1 MNSINTMPRKLSCK
15 LDAGNSN
22 VITDV
27 KRLTYATDWTG
38 TIAVGQVVSSY
49 ISVTVPTPSF
59 SIAGVNVALSMG
71 IGNPVTWTKIGDF
84 RIEEES
90 VRKKQG
96 YTGFNAYDKLYN
108 TINIYHSSGNKTLQA
123 ICNEVCTA
131 IGITSTTLSADLTID
146 SGLLD
151 GYTLRDVLGF
161 IAAYQGKNA
170 YLSPNGVLEFRWFTS
185 APYVADGTRA
195 NIPYIGENDCT
206 IRRWIC
212 QTQEGTLTSGSG
224 EGLYFTCPFMTQA
237 RLDSLAANQQLVAY
251 RKADVDIPF
260 GNYLLQAGDII
271 TVSTT
276 GSNLTVPIMSNS
288 WTYDGGVA
296 SSVSSYG
303 ASDYTGTANNAE
315 HSLSATRVQRQM
327 AVYRAASDLKIASEK
342 ITGASGGYIRI
353 NFGGDGKTAALLIM
367 DTEDISTAQNVWVF
381 NQGGLGHF
389 PNGYDPTA
397 QANVALTYDGWVVA
411 ERISGTLISGVG
423 IENVDNALTTKPKI
437 ALANGCIH
445 FTETYSYDGQT
456 EQVTDIGKLEYLPRS
471 GQNNP
476 ATMALTCQYGN
487 KITIGE
493 YGYPKFVY
501 SSDPDSASNEKMF
514 SFFGDVKLYE
524 GLYLGD
530 TLISASALADI
541 IDNSGQKNQY
551 HYDGFVNG
559 TPSSPITWTM
569 NSDDSITVNGVDN
582 SRNAYIYLTI
592 GGSAA
597 NIDYFCD
604 DNHYLSGCPEGG
616 SGSTY
621 RMYCAKG
628 NYTRNDEGNGVL
640 LDSTTETGILVVIM
654 IYRGYSCNNLTFRP
668 MICTKD
674 AWNIS
679 KRPVPWAPSNRE
691 LYEMIQNL

>member
-315 HSLSATRVQRQM
+315 HSLSATRVLRQM
-327 AVYRAASDLKIASEK
+327 AVHRAASDLKIASEK
-342 ITGASGGYIRI
+342 ITGASGGFIKI

-381 NQGGLGHF
+381 NQNGLGHF

-397 QANVALTYDGWVVA
+397 LANLALTMDGEVVA
-411 ERISGTLISGVG
+411 ERIAGEMISGVG

-476 ATMALTCQYGN
+476 ATIALTCQYGN

-493 YGYPKFVY
+493 YGYPKYVY
-501 SSDPDSASNEKMF
+501 TSSPTGIEKMHHF
-514 SFFGDVKLYE
+514 YGDVKFFDGVYI
-524 GLYLGD
+524 GD
-530 TLISASALADI
+530 SLISSAALAEIVDSGAKNRLILNPQQHSSALTGVVNEAYGAIDI
-541 IDNSGQKNQY
+541 TANTSSNAATYTIAKDLSTLT
-551 HYDGFVNG
+551 DGEEYV
-559 TPSSPITWTM
+559 
-569 NSDDSITVNGVDN
+569 
-582 SRNAYIYLTI
+582 
-592 GGSAA
+592 
-597 NIDYFCD
+597 
-604 DNHYLSGCPEGG
+604 LSGCDNGDFWNTYGFAIVNSSFNVVNNVILSNG
-616 SGSTY
+616 SITFTKTSAMA
-621 RMYCAKG
+621 R
-628 NYTRNDEGNGVL
+628 
-640 LDSTTETGILVVIM
+640 LVIVARANQHWNKAF
-654 IYRGYSCNNLTFRP
+654 YP
-668 MICTKD
+668 MICSKKLWD
-674 AWNIS
+674 IS
-679 KRPVPWAPSNRE
+679 QAFVKYCPTLVE
-691 LYEMIQNL
+691 LYDMVKNL